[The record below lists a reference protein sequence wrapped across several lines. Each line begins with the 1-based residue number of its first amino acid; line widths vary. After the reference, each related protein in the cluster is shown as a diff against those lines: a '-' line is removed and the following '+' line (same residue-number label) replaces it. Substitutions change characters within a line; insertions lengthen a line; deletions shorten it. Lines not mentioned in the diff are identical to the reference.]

1 MDIYSQT
8 YVAGPDKNISTV
20 WMNYGPDSS
29 VLDADETGTIR
40 NVHEMHSGNHKY
52 LNDTTTSTINID
64 QLFHKSQEPLYI
76 PHSTSYTP
84 RNGKGTR
91 RNWLKIF
98 GAICCVLILV
108 MMFIFGAYFFY
119 KMAYYM
125 PQMGYEYPGL
135 GFEHVE
141 EPLGPGI
148 YKTRRIIEGFSI
160 G

>member
-1 MDIYSQT
+1 
-8 YVAGPDKNISTV
+8 
-20 WMNYGPDSS
+20 
-29 VLDADETGTIR
+29 
-40 NVHEMHSGNHKY
+40 
-52 LNDTTTSTINID
+52 
-64 QLFHKSQEPLYI
+64 
-76 PHSTSYTP
+76 
-84 RNGKGTR
+84 
-91 RNWLKIF
+91 
-98 GAICCVLILV
+98 
-108 MMFIFGAYFFY
+108 MFIFGAYFFY